1 MMVHARIIRRLMV
14 LAAIALIVGA
24 GFCLFDSDQ
33 AAADVC
39 LVVATTVAAPPLPVL
54 LASIDRPVPARVTHN
69 DLASFDPLA
78 PPPRA

>member
-1 MMVHARIIRRLMV
+1 MMDGQVVRVLMI
-14 LAAIALIVGA
+14 LGTIALIVGA

-54 LASIDRPVPARVTHN
+54 LASIDRPVPARGTNN

-78 PPPRA
+78 PPPKA